1 MSGLQKAKSEETQR
15 RVLEAAIAAVEQG
28 GLDAVN
34 IRQIAGSAGYSVGS
48 VYKHYKDQDALLLAV
63 NSVTLGRIK
72 SAMLAA
78 IEGIDDPVEE
88 LKGLA
93 QTYLGFAR
101 QNRNL
106 WTTLFAHFLPEDKPV
121 PDWHIQENISLLGLI
136 AQPLKVLNPD
146 MGDELLAVRTRTCF
160 AAVHGLVAI
169 SLEGRF
175 VSLAGETL
183 EDEMDFLVERL
194 VGF

>member
-34 IRQIAGSAGYSVGS
+34 IRQIAGNAGYSVGS

-88 LKGLA
+88 LKALA

-136 AQPLKVLNPD
+136 AQPLKGLNPD